1 MEKVVLVKSYFAP
14 VGKEVMVKVPTGE
27 KKAGFFGGEKDVYR
41 KEKKWEQTGYS
52 DCIVDSERLA
62 ADLQKVIENLNRD
75 GFSVKMITPVISGDY
90 SYKYQAQGISS
101 SKRILS
107 ETESVT
113 GGASYGYGYG
123 YSYTDSLLVI
133 AEKNA

>member
-1 MEKVVLVKSYFAP
+1 MEKVVLVKSYFVP
-14 VGKEVMVKVPTGE
+14 VGKEVIVKVPTGE
-27 KKAGFFGGEKDVYR
+27 KKTGLFGGEKDVYR

-52 DCIVDSERLA
+52 DCVVDSKRLA
-62 ADLQKVIENLNRD
+62 ADLQKAIENLNRE
-75 GFSVKMITPVISGDY
+75 GFSVKLITPIISGDY
-90 SYKYQAQGISS
+90 KYKYQAQGISS
-101 SKRILS
+101 SKRIS
-107 ETESVT
+107 GGTESVS